1 MAVVFDIP
9 EERIV
14 SHKIRLIGQI
24 ALLAAI
30 YWGSNKLVFFTGIPI
45 PGNVV
50 GVLLLFGLLCFGVIK
65 LEYIQDAA
73 DFLLKHLVFFFI
85 PVAVDLMNW
94 GPVFYKYGFE
104 LALAI
109 VISTFLTFFLTGYA
123 TQLLQRGKNRCRN

>member
-1 MAVVFDIP
+1 MTN
-9 EERIV
+9 
-14 SHKIRLIGQI
+14 KIRFIGQI

-30 YWGSNKLVFFTGIPI
+30 YWGSNQFVSWAGIPI

-50 GVLLLFGLLCFGVIK
+50 GVLLLFGLLCFGVIR

-85 PVAVDLMNW
+85 PIAVDLMNW
-94 GPVFYKYGFE
+94 GAVFYKYGIE

-109 VISTFLTFFLTGYA
+109 IISTFLTFFLTGYA
-123 TQLLQRGKNRCRN
+123 TQLLQKGKNRCRN